1 MSFSVLGTGM
11 YVPPKVVTNDDLSQI
26 IDTNDEWIMQ
36 RVGIHERHFSE
47 QETAAEM
54 GYRAALAALE
64 NSGVRAEELDLILA
78 ASVSGETISPSVS
91 CEIQGRLGVS

>member
-54 GYRAALAALE
+54 E
-64 NSGVRAEELDLILA
+64 
-78 ASVSGETISPSVS
+78 
-91 CEIQGRLGVS
+91 